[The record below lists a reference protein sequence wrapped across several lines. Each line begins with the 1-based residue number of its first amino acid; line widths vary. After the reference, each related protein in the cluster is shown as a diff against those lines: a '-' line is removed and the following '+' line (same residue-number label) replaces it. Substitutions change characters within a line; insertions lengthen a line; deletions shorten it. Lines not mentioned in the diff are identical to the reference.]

1 MTMTDISQHDFME
14 PVNEEPVEIKE
25 SKESKEIKEPGDSG
39 IKESGDS
46 EIKESGDSEIKELK
60 ESKEI
65 KEPGVIKEPEDS
77 ETKSH
82 SKLSGIKKVLGY
94 LKSRKKRAV
103 LKRTFRLWQRRPHK
117 VAPLSESTHVCS
129 SCDTNFQGNYCPRC
143 GQSASVGRFSFKKA
157 VMHFLD
163 VWGMGNRSMFRTLR
177 DLVFRPGYMIR
188 DYLGGK
194 QSAYFPP
201 FKMFFIFM
209 ALSLIIEHGLG
220 LDVNQS
226 SQHNARSV
234 TEVLEQKKVPA
245 SENPSFNA
253 NDDAKQAASKTDT
266 KTNEK
271 KKYKDSKMYKYGKNF
286 AEVLFLLWDRNPA
299 IFSLLILLVFYW
311 PIYFFFRHS
320 PCVPDLRFSEF
331 VVAMVYTSN
340 SYSIFSMLGSLFDSL
355 IINFFAVFM
364 IIVTISQFSG
374 YKKWRVFWFLTL
386 SLTISVVVLVLLAL
400 AGIGTLYLT

>member
-1 MTMTDISQHDFME
+1 MTDVSQYDLME
-14 PVNEEPVEIKE
+14 PVNEEPAKQELEVQPVVELDNHDE
-25 SKESKEIKEPGDSG
+25 QPTGDAPVPELAGDEP
-39 IKESGDS
+39 E
-46 EIKESGDSEIKELK
+46 EIKELK
-60 ESKEI
+60 ESKE
-65 KEPGVIKEPEDS
+65 IKEPEDS

-129 SCDTNFQGNYCPRC
+129 SCDTIFQGNYCPRC

-234 TEVLEQKKVPA
+234 TEVLEQNKVPA
-245 SENPSFNA
+245 SENSTINA
-253 NDDAKQAASKTDT
+253 NDDAKQAAPKTDT

-311 PIYFFFRHS
+311 PLYLFFRHS
-320 PCVPDLRFSEF
+320 PSVPDLRFSEF

-340 SYSIFSMLGSLFDSL
+340 SYSIFSMLGSLFDSRIL
-355 IINFFAVFM
+355 DIFALFM
-364 IIVTISQFSG
+364 ILVVISQFTG